1 MHAADLM
8 SSTSASSNRRLV
20 LLYATVVI
28 VQGSSYLGEA
38 VERVVGH
45 NFTGDETEPPTGAG
59 AAGWKGDIHDRK
71 QDG

>member
-1 MHAADLM
+1 M
-8 SSTSASSNRRLV
+8 SPTFL
-20 LLYATVVI
+20 
-28 VQGSSYLGEA
+28 QGSSYLGEA